1 MARDPNRRETII
13 SGAIQL
19 FLLRGYD
26 GVTIDEICSFTN
38 SAKGS
43 FYHVFSSKEDLAVQL
58 IDEVWHETQT
68 RMAETFAKDTPPL
81 TRIKDELTYSYT
93 HTHILAGRS
102 KQFTGCPIGT
112 LSVSLAG
119 KSSKIRKRINFA
131 LNHMR
136 HFYVQAFTDA
146 VENGDINSELEA
158 DQLADLLL
166 VTIQGI
172 GIISR
177 CYNSQA
183 KIRKLVNNI
192 MPVFTG

>member
-13 SGAIQL
+13 SGAIQF

-68 RMAETFAKDTPPL
+68 RMAETFAKDKNPL

-131 LNHMR
+131 LSHMR
-136 HFYVQAFTDA
+136 HFYVKAFTDA
-146 VENGDINSELEA
+146 KENGDINSELEA

-192 MPVFTG
+192 MLVFTR

>member
-68 RMAETFAKDTPPL
+68 RMAETFAKDKNPL

-131 LNHMR
+131 LSHMR
-136 HFYVQAFTDA
+136 HFYVKAFTEAID
-146 VENGDINSELEA
+146 NGDINSDLEA

-192 MPVFTG
+192 MLVFTR

>member
-19 FLLRGYD
+19 FLLHGYD
-26 GVTIDEICSFTN
+26 GVTIDEICAFTN

-43 FYHVFSSKEDLAVQL
+43 FYHVFSSKEDLALQL

-68 RMAETFAKDTPPL
+68 RMAETFAKEKNPL

-112 LSVSLAG
+112 LSVTLAG

-136 HFYVQAFTDA
+136 HFYVRAFTDA
-146 VENGDINSELEA
+146 IEKGDIKSELEA

-192 MPVFTG
+192 MLAFTH